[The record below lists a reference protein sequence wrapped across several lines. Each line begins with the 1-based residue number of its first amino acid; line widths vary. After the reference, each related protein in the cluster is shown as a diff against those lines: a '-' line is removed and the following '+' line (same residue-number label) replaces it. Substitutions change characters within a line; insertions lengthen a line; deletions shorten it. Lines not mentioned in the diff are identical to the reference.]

1 VSVHLL
7 SIVGARP
14 QFVKAAMVVEA
25 IRAYSNHPGN
35 GMLLHTLI
43 HTGQHYDHKLSE
55 VFFQQLPLPEP
66 DYNLGVGSGT
76 HGKQTGALLAAI
88 EEVLIKEHP
97 DVVIVYGDTNS
108 TVAGAMAA
116 AKLNIS
122 VAHVEAGLRSFN
134 RRMPEEI
141 NRVVTDHIS
150 AWLFCPTQSAVKHL
164 ASEGITSGVYQSG
177 DVMLD
182 AVLKFQETAMHR
194 SDILKQLEIKPSE
207 YALFTMHRA
216 ENTDSAAHIASN
228 IELLVQWSRP
238 VVFPVHPRTWHR
250 MMEVPTLKPLADKLQ
265 AAEHVKLIDPV
276 SYLDMLVLERHA
288 RVVLTDSGGVQKE
301 AFFFGVPCVTFRTET
316 EWTETLLGGW
326 NRLSGSEDPKRSL
339 DTFERLRAGNGM
351 RPVGLPNLD
360 EFGRG
365 GAAKTI
371 VHQLLEALDER
382 RN

>member
-25 IRAYSNHPGN
+25 IREYSNHPGN
-35 GMLLHTLI
+35 GMLRHTLV
-43 HTGQHYDHKLSE
+43 HTGQHYDHSLSD
-55 VFFQQLPLPEP
+55 VFFQQLPLPKP

-88 EEVLIKEHP
+88 EDVLIKEDP
-97 DVVIVYGDTNS
+97 DVVLAYGDTNS
-108 TVAGAMAA
+108 TVAGAIAA
-116 AKLNIS
+116 AKLNVPVGHI
-122 VAHVEAGLRSFN
+122 EAGLRSFN
-134 RRMPEEI
+134 RKMPEEI
-141 NRVVTDHIS
+141 NRVVTDHVS
-150 AWLFCPTQSAVKHL
+150 SWLFCPTKTAVKHL

-182 AVLKFQETAMHR
+182 AVLNFQETAMNR
-194 SDILKQLEIKPSE
+194 SHILERLEVEPSE

-216 ENTDSAAHIASN
+216 ENTDSAVQIVSN
-228 IELLVQWSRP
+228 LELLIRWSRP

-250 MMEVPTLKPLADKLQ
+250 LTEVPTLKPLADKLQ

-276 SYLDMLVLERHA
+276 SYLDMLVLERNA

-301 AFFFGVPCVTFRTET
+301 AYFFGVPCMTFRTET
-316 EWTETLLGGW
+316 EWTETLVGGW
-326 NRLSGSEDPKRSL
+326 NRLSGGDDAKRSL
-339 DTFERLRAGNGM
+339 DTLESLWAGNGM

-365 GAAKTI
+365 SAAKTI